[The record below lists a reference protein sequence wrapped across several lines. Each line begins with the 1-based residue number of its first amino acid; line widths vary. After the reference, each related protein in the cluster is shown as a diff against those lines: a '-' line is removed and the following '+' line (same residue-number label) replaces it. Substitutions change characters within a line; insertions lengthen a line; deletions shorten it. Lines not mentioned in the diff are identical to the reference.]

1 LEKLNTTI
9 KKFLNNFGLTQSV
22 IQNTAIILWDE
33 VVGEKISK
41 NTKPISAEHGT
52 LTVSVSNPTWRQ
64 ELVFKQQDIINQ
76 LNKKLGKN
84 TIKEVRFI

>member
-22 IQNTAIILWDE
+22 NQNTAIILWDE

-41 NTKPISAEHGT
+41 NTEPISVEHGT

>member
-1 LEKLNTTI
+1 MEKLNTTI

-22 IQNTAIILWDE
+22 NQNTAIILWDE

-41 NTKPISAEHGT
+41 NTEPISVEHGT